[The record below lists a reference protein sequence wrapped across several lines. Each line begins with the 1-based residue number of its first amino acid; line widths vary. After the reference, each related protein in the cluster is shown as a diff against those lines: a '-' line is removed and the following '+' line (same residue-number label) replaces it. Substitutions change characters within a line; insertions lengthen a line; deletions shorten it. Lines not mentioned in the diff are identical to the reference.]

1 MRNYTIRPND
11 ELYHYGVLGMKWG
24 VHRYQNKDGSLTA
37 AGKKRY
43 GVQNLNKARTAN
55 LEKWGKDPDHNVCYV
70 AGYSGSGKST
80 TALSMMKNGDQ
91 VIHLDAYSEPDSGGS
106 LTIRN
111 KDFDS
116 YLNRYVPNWKAMT
129 NATQNG
135 DNGTMK
141 RYSKEYWD
149 TVDKFR
155 SAIEN
160 YGKEQYRQGHKVVVE
175 GVQIADD
182 WLSGD
187 KKYYADKP
195 MVILNTSAIT
205 SMTRAF
211 NRDDKGNI
219 IKGLIGDGIQN
230 AKEYMQWY
238 INTRQR
244 LDDLATVT
252 SARRGEKYI
261 ESFLANM

>member
-1 MRNYTIRPND
+1 MTD
-11 ELYHYGVLGMKWG
+11 LELRHYGVKGMKWG
-24 VHRYQNKDGSLTA
+24 VRKNRSDIPTDKES
-37 AGKKRY
+37 K